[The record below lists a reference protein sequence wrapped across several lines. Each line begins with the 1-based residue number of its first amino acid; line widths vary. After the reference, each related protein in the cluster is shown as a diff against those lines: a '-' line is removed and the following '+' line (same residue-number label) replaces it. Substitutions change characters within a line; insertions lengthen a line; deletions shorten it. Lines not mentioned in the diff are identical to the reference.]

1 MEKAQRWSVTYTN
14 HVKQKR
20 KVYHDGFLVL
30 HSSRNKVTLY
40 DESDKLLETRFVKK
54 DGVIVC
60 GETVTLDSYLVDLG
74 EPCQAHQPTSVLN
87 FQDKDDKV
95 SETSSSCY
103 SYNSQ
108 TQHFPAYCCMPNN
121 LDFSVSRKV
130 RKPMVG
136 MRKGRGV
143 NISPSQKMI
152 RAQLGDCGRRQHLR
166 FVQTPLMNKRC
177 PYSALWL
184 TLIPSWSY
192 SLYVSGL
199 AICANLSDFKKS
211 EMNKFG
217 SSPNFTDMT
226 KLSTKEWQVL
236 YTTQITQKAKK
247 FHDGFLQLIV
257 CGSQGRQVMPSN
269 VRRNFC
275 SICCLM
281 RLLSQLDQISYQEF
295 IEAAIELSFYLNE
308 VKLYDTN
315 RRHLNGRFL
324 KKDEIV
330 SSGESL
336 VLDGHLV
343 EIGEQEEDHKP
354 PTDLK
359 VQGRNCRVAEKSDMI
374 DYHARI
380 SCNKKSPAGGTSQG
394 ALTKLSDSSY
404 KTEHAKLSQGD
415 AEPRRSVHDILSVLR
430 QPSERKDNPVNKPF
444 AQDSAELHSAKC
456 QSNTKNHVKE
466 YSIDCSGTARKE
478 LREEGPE
485 HDSMIKVFKSEAVEV
500 VIDAEERAVSENR
513 RVSLA
518 RSSSFHPR
526 PQTVNFIS
534 PIHDVQRTNINKLKS
549 SLASMESHAAVT
561 TALNSDIQKEIV
573 SDSLIRSYENQELE
587 IALNIS
593 SCEEVM
599 TESNAA
605 LENASSSS
613 ELPEL
618 QENRNG
624 SSSRCNNG
632 CSSHDSPGLNERSL
646 KRDLNTEDMDEYPSF
661 DLGF

>member
-1 MEKAQRWSVTYTN
+1 MEEAQRWRVTYTN

-40 DESDKLLETRFVKK
+40 DESDKLLEARFVKK
-54 DGVIVC
+54 DDLIVC
-60 GETVTLDSYLVDLG
+60 GGTVTLDSYLVDLG
-74 EPCQAHQPTSVLN
+74 EPCQAHQRASVLN

-108 TQHFPAYCCMPNN
+108 N
-121 LDFSVSRKV
+121 FSVSRKD

-136 MRKGRGV
+136 TRKGRGV

-152 RAQLGDCGRRQHLR
+152 R
-166 FVQTPLMNKRC
+166 
-177 PYSALWL
+177 
-184 TLIPSWSY
+184 
-192 SLYVSGL
+192 
-199 AICANLSDFKKS
+199 DFKKS

-257 CGSQGRQVMPSN
+257 CGSQGRQV
-269 VRRNFC
+269 
-275 SICCLM
+275 
-281 RLLSQLDQISYQEF
+281 
-295 IEAAIELSFYLNE
+295 
-308 VKLYDTN
+308 KLYDTN

-330 SSGESL
+330 SFGESL

-343 EIGEQEEDHKP
+343 EIGDQEEDHKP
-354 PTDLK
+354 PTDLN
-359 VQGRNCRVAEKSDMI
+359 VQGRNRRVAEKSDMV
-374 DYHARI
+374 DYQARI

-415 AEPRRSVHDILSVLR
+415 AEPRRSV

-444 AQDSAELHSAKC
+444 TEDSAELHSAKC

-466 YSIDCSGTARKE
+466 YSIECSGTARKE

-513 RVSLA
+513 RVPLA

-526 PQTVNFIS
+526 PQTLNFIS
-534 PIHDVQRTNINKLKS
+534 PIHDVQCTNINKLKS
-549 SLASMESHAAVT
+549 SLSSMESHAAVT

-573 SDSLIRSYENQELE
+573 SESLIRQYENQELE
-587 IALNIS
+587 ITLNIS
-593 SCEEVM
+593 SCEEVV

-605 LENASSSS
+605 IANALSSN

-618 QENRNG
+618 QEDRSG

-632 CSSHDSPGLNERSL
+632 CSSHNIPGLDERSL
-646 KRDLNTEDMDEYPSF
+646 KRDLNTEDTDEYPSF

>member
-108 TQHFPAYCCMPNN
+108 NFPAYCCMPNN

-199 AICANLSDFKKS
+199 TICGNLSDFKKS

-226 KLSTKEWQVL
+226 KLGTKEWQVL

-247 FHDGFLQLIV
+247 FQDGFLQLIV
-257 CGSQGRQVMPSN
+257 CGSQGRQ
-269 VRRNFC
+269 
-275 SICCLM
+275 
-281 RLLSQLDQISYQEF
+281 
-295 IEAAIELSFYLNE
+295 

-359 VQGRNCRVAEKSDMI
+359 VQGRNCRVAEKSDMV

-380 SCNKKSPAGGTSQG
+380 SCNKKSPAGKTPGGTSQG

-466 YSIDCSGTARKE
+466 YSIECSGTARKE

-513 RVSLA
+513 RVPLA

-561 TALNSDIQKEIV
+561 TTLNSDIQKEIV
-573 SDSLIRSYENQELE
+573 SDSLIRSYENKELE